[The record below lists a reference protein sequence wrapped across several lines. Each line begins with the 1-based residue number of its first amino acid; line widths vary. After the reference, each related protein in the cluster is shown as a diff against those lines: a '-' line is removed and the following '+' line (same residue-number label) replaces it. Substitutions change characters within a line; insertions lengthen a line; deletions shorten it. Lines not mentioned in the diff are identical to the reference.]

1 MNVLLHLYYDK
12 LVQVKN
18 APIMNAL
25 LLGTKK
31 WTGFTLIEL
40 LVVIAIIAILAAM
53 LLPALASAKI
63 KAQGIYCLNNMKQL
77 QLAWALYADEYG
89 QRLPINISGT
99 GGTVGTTN
107 TNPNWVAGAMST
119 ASGTTD
125 NTNTIKLVSDQYQP
139 CGSIGYL
146 VKNAGAYH
154 CPGDVSVDA
163 KYGPRVR
170 SVSMNIWVGF
180 SKYLKTTAISK
191 PTDTYVFLDENWQSI
206 NDGSFKVVQTTDFIE
221 DLPAVY
227 HNRCSAF
234 SFADGHAEIHRWL
247 DGRTVA
253 MKFVYGGQTSPG
265 NQDIV
270 WLQAHDQPK

>member
-1 MNVLLHLYYDK
+1 
-12 LVQVKN
+12 
-18 APIMNAL
+18 MNAL
-25 LLGTKK
+25 LLGKK
-31 WTGFTLIEL
+31 RRAGFTLIEL

-77 QLAWALYADEYG
+77 QLAWAMYADEYG
-89 QRLPINISGT
+89 QRLPLNASTSGATT
-99 GGTVGTTN
+99 GATN
-107 TNPNWVAGAMST
+107 TNPNWVTGILST
-119 ASGTTD
+119 SSGTTD
-125 NTNTIKLVSDQYQP
+125 NTNTAKLVSDQYQP

-206 NDGSFKVVQTTDFIE
+206 NDGSFKVVQTTDYIE

-227 HNRCSAF
+227 HNRCSCF

-253 MKFVYGGQTSPG
+253 MKFVAGGQTSPG
-265 NQDIV
+265 NQDIL
-270 WLQAHDQPK
+270 WLQTHDQPK